1 MPRPL
6 THIILTVVVGALCTV
21 FALPASAAEHGPTPV
36 ALTVSTPADPLPA
49 EPGQVLRTWLRIGNN
64 GTHPLPVTITPATV
78 ALGNNGATSLSPQVD
93 PRFAD
98 RITLSTTTA
107 TIAAGSFTEVQ
118 VAISVPTTLVP
129 DTYVLGFLI
138 TPTVT
143 GGSVQVVNQVGALIT
158 IDLPG
163 SRDRR
168 LEATFLNPPLF
179 AFTSQPSHIVRVR
192 NIGRSAL
199 EFTSETTIAG
209 FGLVGPDNIRRKPVL
224 LPAGRY
230 RDVEITWEAP
240 LGVGIYSVHTRV
252 VYHRTQAETAE
263 QSLTHTVVVLS
274 PAALIILGS
283 LLVLIAAAVALWL
296 RHRRRVRQ
304 RIQQGHGR
312 RAHRRTRHPDT
323 PATGNPRTD

>member
-1 MPRPL
+1 MPRRL
-6 THIILTVVVGALCTV
+6 TRIILTAVVGVLCTV
-21 FALPASAAEHGPTPV
+21 LALPASAAEPGTTPV
-36 ALTVSTPADPLPA
+36 ALTVSTPSDPLPA
-49 EPGQVLRTWLRIGNN
+49 EPGQVVQTWLRIGNN

-78 ALGNNGATSLSPQVD
+78 TLGNDGATSLSPNVD

-98 RITLSTTTA
+98 RITLSATTA
-107 TIAAGSFTEVQ
+107 TVAAGSFTEVQ

-129 DTYVLGFLI
+129 DTYVLGFLV

-143 GGSVQVVNQVGALIT
+143 GGSVQVVNQVGSLIV

-179 AFTSQPSHIVRVR
+179 AITSHPSFIVRVR

-199 EFTSETTIAG
+199 EFSSETTIDG
-209 FGLVGPDNIRRKPVL
+209 FGTADPADIRRKPLL

-230 RDVEITWEAP
+230 RDVEIKWESQ
-240 LGVGIYSVHTRV
+240 LGAGIYRVDTRV
-252 VYHRTQAETAE
+252 VYHRTQAETAQ

-274 PAALIILGS
+274 PAALAILGS
-283 LLVLIAAAVALWL
+283 LLVLIAAAVTLWL
-296 RHRRRVRQ
+296 RHRRRVHQ
-304 RIQQGHGR
+304 RTQRGHGR
-312 RAHRRTRHPDT
+312 RTHRRARRTDT
-323 PATGNPRTD
+323 PSV

>member
-1 MPRPL
+1 MPRRL
-6 THIILTVVVGALCTV
+6 TYIILTVVVGALCTV
-21 FALPASAAEHGPTPV
+21 FALPASADPSPTPV

-64 GTHPLPVTITPATV
+64 GTSPLPVTITPATV
-78 ALGNNGATSLSPQVD
+78 ALGNNGATSLSPHVD

-107 TIAAGSFTEVQ
+107 IIAAGSFTEVQ
-118 VAISVPTTLVP
+118 VTISVPTTLVP

-168 LEATFLNPPLF
+168 LEATFLDPPLF
-179 AFTSQPSHIVRVR
+179 AFTSQPSLIVRVR

-199 EFTSETTIAG
+199 EFTSETTIDG
-209 FGLVGPDNIRRKPVL
+209 FGTAGPADIRRKPVL

-230 RDVEITWEAP
+230 RDVEVKWDAP
-240 LGVGIYSVHTRV
+240 LGAGIYRVHTRV

-274 PAALIILGS
+274 PSALAVLAG
-283 LLVLIAAAVALWL
+283 LLIAIAAAVTLWL

-304 RIQQGHGR
+304 RTQRGHGR
-312 RAHRRTRHPDT
+312 RTHRQARRPDT
-323 PATGNPRTD
+323 PAA

>member
-1 MPRPL
+1 MPRHL
-6 THIILTVVVGALCTV
+6 TRVILTVVVALCTV
-21 FALPASAAEHGPTPV
+21 FALPASAADPGPTPV

-49 EPGQVLRTWLRIGNN
+49 QPGQVVRTWLRIGNN
-64 GTHPLPVTITPATV
+64 GTSPLPVTIAPATV
-78 ALGNNGATSLSPQVD
+78 ALGNNGATSLSPHVD
-93 PRFAD
+93 PRFAG
-98 RITLSTTTA
+98 RITLSSTTA
-107 TIAAGSFTEVQ
+107 TIAADSFTEVQ

-143 GGSVQVVNQVGALIT
+143 GGTVQVVNQVGALIA

-179 AFTSQPSHIVRVR
+179 AFTSQPSLIVRVR

-199 EFTSETTIAG
+199 EFTSETTIDG
-209 FGLVGPDNIRRKPVL
+209 FGTAVPANIRRKPVL

-230 RDVEITWEAP
+230 RDVEVKWQP
-240 LGVGIYSVHTRV
+240 KLGAGINRVHTRV

-274 PAALIILGS
+274 PSALAVLAG
-283 LLVLIAAAVALWL
+283 LLVAMAAAVILGL
-296 RHRRRVRQ
+296 RHRRRVR
-304 RIQQGHGR
+304 
-312 RAHRRTRHPDT
+312 RRTQRRRVRHSHRQARRPET
-323 PATGNPRTD
+323 FPSA